1 MLSAMAEFSRGEGEG
16 ETTGGSQHLALAMNK
31 DV

>member
-1 MLSAMAEFSRGEGEG
+1 MLSAMAGFSRGEGER
-16 ETTGGSQHLALAMNK
+16 ETTGGSQRLALAMNK